1 MRVMTV
7 AECKKHKRKCAC
19 GFDAIIEDA
28 GNYYCSCCKTVE
40 VKKAEEHFSEADY
53 ATWMR
58 L

>member
-40 VKKAEEHFSEADY
+40 VKAEEHFSEADY